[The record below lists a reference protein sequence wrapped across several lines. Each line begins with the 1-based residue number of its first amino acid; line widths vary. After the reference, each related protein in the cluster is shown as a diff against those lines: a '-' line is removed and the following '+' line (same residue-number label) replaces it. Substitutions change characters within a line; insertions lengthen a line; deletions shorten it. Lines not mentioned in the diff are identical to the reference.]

1 LLRAGDQDHH
11 VLALGQ
17 AKDNAANDLFWPL
30 ITFLGCLFQGM
41 DRARMLEEAIGNIH
55 VIESQ
60 GNRRGWDR
68 HKK

>member
-1 LLRAGDQDHH
+1 
-11 VLALGQ
+11 
-17 AKDNAANDLFWPL
+17 
-30 ITFLGCLFQGM
+30 M